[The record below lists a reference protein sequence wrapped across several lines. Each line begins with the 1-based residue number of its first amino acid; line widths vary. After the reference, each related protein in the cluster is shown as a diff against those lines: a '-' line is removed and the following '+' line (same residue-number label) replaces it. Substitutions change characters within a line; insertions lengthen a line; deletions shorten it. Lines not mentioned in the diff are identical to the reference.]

1 MTEMDAGEQ
10 AKAKELLARVTA
22 AKHDS
27 YFRGDQAEA
36 EKLARWSSAVAEIMH
51 DQKGYAK

>member
-1 MTEMDAGEQ
+1 MDAGEQ